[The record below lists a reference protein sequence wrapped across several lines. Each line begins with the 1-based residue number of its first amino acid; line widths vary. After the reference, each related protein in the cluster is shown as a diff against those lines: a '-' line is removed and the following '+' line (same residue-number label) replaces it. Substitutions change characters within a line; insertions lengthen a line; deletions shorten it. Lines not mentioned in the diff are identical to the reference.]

1 MNKLKEL
8 INILKFRRTVESEE
22 DREVL
27 TKYLAL

>member
-22 DREVL
+22 DKGAIWIL
-27 TKYLAL
+27 